1 MVSATN
7 GHGGTGLSRRRL
19 LGAAT
24 AGAVGSAVLG
34 TAQEAQAHGVA
45 PDPATTAGPREKGA
59 PGAGPVPSWFDEVKL
74 GVFIHWNAAAIP
86 AFAPVHLLGD
96 ARPGQ
101 GGAEPPKWQQE
112 QVWRTLPYAEMYQNT
127 MAVPGSETARFH
139 KEHYGERPYDDFV
152 ERFRTAS
159 IRRWDPRPWAELFER
174 AGAGYVVLTTKT
186 EDGFLLWPS
195 AHPNPRK
202 KRWQAP
208 RDVVG
213 ELADAVRERGIRF
226 GTYYC
231 EGMDWTFGGI
241 PITDGESLVAA
252 MPQGKEYAAYTD
264 AHWRE
269 LITRYRPSV
278 LWNDYGFLP
287 NPDAD
292 ALFRT
297 YEELVPDGVVNDR
310 FDTARQEAGALRA
323 DFVTLEYART
333 NGPADRKWEACRGIG
348 TSFGYNRLE
357 DDDSYLGATELIHL
371 FIDIVASGGNLLINV
386 GPTGAG
392 EIPAAQEQR
401 LLALGR
407 WLDANHAAIRG
418 TRPWHR
424 SAGLTSEG
432 MPIRFTRTAEAV
444 HAIVLG
450 TPRNDAV
457 EIDVRLD
464 KGADISLLGTEGAG
478 RPPWTATPHGT
489 RIELPGRRT
498 GQAALSL
505 RITPADAVHDP
516 A

>member
-1 MVSATN
+1 M
-7 GHGGTGLSRRRL
+7 SRRRL
-19 LGAAT
+19 IGAAT
-24 AGAVGSAVLG
+24 AGAALGPAALG
-34 TAQEAQAHGVA
+34 TAQAA
-45 PDPATTAGPREKGA
+45 PSRPTAPAARSREKA
-59 PGAGPVPSWFDEVKL
+59 PARPVPAWFDEVKL
-74 GVFIHWNAAAIP
+74 GIFVHWNAAAIP
-86 AFAPVHLLGD
+86 AFAPVHLLND
-96 ARPGQ
+96 ARPAG

-112 QVWRTLPYAEMYQNT
+112 QTWRTLPYAEMYQNT

-139 KEHYGERPYDDFV
+139 KEHYGERSYDDFV
-152 ERFRTAS
+152 EEFRTAS
-159 IRRWDPRPWAELFER
+159 VRGWDPQPWADLFER

-213 ELADAVRERGIRF
+213 ELAGAVRERGIRF

-252 MPQGKEYAAYTD
+252 MPRGKEYASYTD
-264 AHWRE
+264 AHWHE
-269 LITRYRPSV
+269 LIKRYRPSV

-292 ALFRT
+292 ALLAA

-310 FDTARQEAGALRA
+310 FDADRQQSGALRC
-323 DFVTLEYART
+323 DFVTLEYAQSS
-333 NGPADRKWEACRGIG
+333 GPADHKWEACRGIG

-357 DDDSYLGATELIHL
+357 DETSYLSAAELIHL

-386 GPTGAG
+386 GPTGTG
-392 EIPAAQEQR
+392 RIPAAQEQR

-407 WLDANHAAIRG
+407 WLRANDSAIRS

-424 SAGLTSEG
+424 STGMTSEG
-432 MPIRFTRTAEAV
+432 RPLRYTRADDAV
-444 HAIVLG
+444 NAIVLG
-450 TPRNDAV
+450 KPGNDAV
-457 EIDVRLD
+457 EIDVRLG
-464 KGADISLLGTEGAG
+464 KGARVTLLGPDDTGSL
-478 RPPWTATPHGT
+478 RWTSTPHGT
-489 RIELPGRRT
+489 RVALPARRT
-498 GQAALSL
+498 AQAALSL
-505 RITPADAVHDP
+505 RITPAGAVHDP
-516 A
+516 E